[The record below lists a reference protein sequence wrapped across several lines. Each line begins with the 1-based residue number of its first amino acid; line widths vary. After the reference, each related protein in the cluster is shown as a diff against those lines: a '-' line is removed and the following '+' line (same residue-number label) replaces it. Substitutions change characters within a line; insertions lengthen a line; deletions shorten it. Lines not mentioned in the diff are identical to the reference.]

1 MGRLLKKSL
10 LVLALFAVV
19 WLAVI
24 IWWQESR
31 TLPTGVD
38 IGLYLFALPLAVLG
52 ALWLGAKA
60 VRAARAPKPQPLASA
75 PATEEAPAALAQL
88 RIVAVAA
95 RAAAGP
101 DAAGIAEAL
110 AEQQR
115 PELDPELKTLQ
126 GFPVFAARVPQLDDV
141 ELYAAARERGAPAE
155 ALATAGLRATALLAD
170 IAATLTNDAHRRVTE
185 LDVPARDE
193 DWPLLRFDIV
203 LPASWPQAARD
214 RAHAQV
220 LAAAG
225 VWPDTRVNAT
235 EHSARDAMAVDML
248 LRELASASD
257 NAADAPTWRIVLA
270 ADGYVD
276 QDLVAQWDADA
287 LLLTHANPQGRVPGE
302 AAAGVLLGQA
312 HATPATSTASTADA
326 TDVHVALSPVT
337 HRQKPADARGA
348 QAEPAL
354 ADLTRD
360 LIQRAAVAADSV
372 IHVISDAD
380 HRGSRPLEALNVA
393 SQLFEHLDSAKDCH
407 AVGVACGHTG
417 VAASLLTLAVAC
429 EACMQSEPQAEAQSV
444 PQSQPAVVTLTLQD
458 PALRCA
464 SLVYRPAASTTA

>member
-75 PATEEAPAALAQL
+75 PATEEAPAALAKL

-110 AEQQR
+110 VEQQR

-141 ELYAAARERGAPAE
+141 ELYAAARERGAPVE

-214 RAHAQV
+214 RARAQV

-248 LRELASASD
+248 LRELASASG
-257 NAADAPTWRIVLA
+257 NTADAPTWRIVLA

-276 QDLVAQWDADA
+276 QDLVAQWDGDA

-302 AAAGVLLGQA
+302 AAAGVLLGQT
-312 HATPATSTASTADA
+312 HATSTASTADT

-337 HRQKPADARGA
+337 HRQKPADARSA

-360 LIQRAAVAADSV
+360 LIQRAAVAPDSV

-429 EACMQSEPQAEAQSV
+429 EACMQSE
-444 PQSQPAVVTLTLQD
+444 SQPAVVTLTLQD

>member
-60 VRAARAPKPQPLASA
+60 LRAARAPKPQPLASA
-75 PATEEAPAALAQL
+75 PATEEAPAALAKL

-203 LPASWPQAARD
+203 LPASWPQAARE
-214 RAHAQV
+214 RARAQV
-220 LAAAG
+220 LSAAG
-225 VWPDTRVNAT
+225 VWPDTRVNTT
-235 EHSARDAMAVDML
+235 EHGARDAMAVDML
-248 LRELASASD
+248 LRELASAAGS
-257 NAADAPTWRIVLA
+257 AADAPTWRIVLA

-287 LLLTHANPQGRVPGE
+287 MLLTHANPQGRVPGE
-302 AAAGVLLGQA
+302 AAAGVLLGQT
-312 HATPATSTASTADA
+312 HANSTASAADAADA
-326 TDVHVALSPVT
+326 TDVYVALSPVM

-354 ADLTRD
+354 ADLTRE
-360 LIQRAAVAADSV
+360 LMQRAAIAPDSV

-393 SQLFEHLDSAKDCH
+393 SQLFEHLDTAKDCH

-417 VAASLLTLAVAC
+417 VAASLLTLAVAS
-429 EACMQSEPQAEAQSV
+429 EACMQSE
-444 PQSQPAVVTLTLQD
+444 SQPAVVTLTLQD

>member
-52 ALWLGAKA
+52 ALWLGARA
-60 VRAARAPKPQPLASA
+60 VRAARAPKPEPLASA
-75 PATEEAPAALAQL
+75 PAADEAPAALAQL

-126 GFPVFAARVPQLDDV
+126 GFPIFAARVPQLDDV

-155 ALATAGLRATALLAD
+155 ALTTAGLRATALLAD
-170 IAATLTNDAHRRVTE
+170 IAATLTSDAHRRVTE

-203 LPASWPQAARD
+203 LPASWPQAARE
-214 RAHAQV
+214 RARAQV

-225 VWPDTRVNAT
+225 VWPDTRVSAT
-235 EHSARDAMAVDML
+235 EHGARDAMAVDML
-248 LRELASASD
+248 LRELASASSS
-257 NAADAPTWRIVLA
+257 AADAPTWRIVLA

-287 LLLTHANPQGRVPGE
+287 MLLTHANPQGRVPGE

-312 HATPATSTASTADA
+312 HSTSTADA

-360 LIQRAAVAADSV
+360 LVQRAAIAPDSV

-393 SQLFEHLDSAKDCH
+393 SQLFEHLDTAKDCH

-429 EACMQSEPQAEAQSV
+429 EACMQSE
-444 PQSQPAVVTLTLQD
+444 SQPAVVTLTLQD

>member
-60 VRAARAPKPQPLASA
+60 LRAARAPKPQPLASA
-75 PATEEAPAALAQL
+75 PATEEAPAALAKL

-203 LPASWPQAARD
+203 LPASWPQAARE
-214 RAHAQV
+214 RARAQV

-225 VWPDTRVNAT
+225 VWPDTRVSAI
-235 EHSARDAMAVDML
+235 EHSARDAMAVDLL
-248 LRELASASD
+248 LRELASASG
-257 NAADAPTWRIVLA
+257 NANDVPTWRIVLA

-287 LLLTHANPQGRVPGE
+287 MLLTHANPQGRVPGE
-302 AAAGVLLGQA
+302 AAAGVLLGQT
-312 HATPATSTASTADA
+312 HATSTASAADA
-326 TDVHVALSPVT
+326 ADVHVALSPVM

-360 LIQRAAVAADSV
+360 LMQRAAIAPDSV

-393 SQLFEHLDSAKDCH
+393 SQLFEHLDTAKDCH

-417 VAASLLTLAVAC
+417 VAASLLTLAVAS
-429 EACMQSEPQAEAQSV
+429 EACMQSE
-444 PQSQPAVVTLTLQD
+444 SQPAVVTLTLQD

>member
-52 ALWLGAKA
+52 ALWLGARA
-60 VRAARAPKPQPLASA
+60 VRAARAPKSEPLASA
-75 PATEEAPAALAQL
+75 PAAAEAPAALAQL

-203 LPASWPQAARD
+203 LPASWPQAARE
-214 RAHAQV
+214 RARAQV

-225 VWPDTRVNAT
+225 VWPDTRVSAT
-235 EHSARDAMAVDML
+235 EHGARDAMAVDML
-248 LRELASASD
+248 LRELASASSS
-257 NAADAPTWRIVLA
+257 AADAPTWRIVLA

-287 LLLTHANPQGRVPGE
+287 MLLTHANPQGRVPGE

-312 HATPATSTASTADA
+312 HSTSTADA

-360 LIQRAAVAADSV
+360 LVQRAAIAPDSV

-393 SQLFEHLDSAKDCH
+393 SQLFEHLDTAKDCH

-429 EACMQSEPQAEAQSV
+429 EACMQSE
-444 PQSQPAVVTLTLQD
+444 SQHAVVTLTLQD

>member
-52 ALWLGAKA
+52 ALWLGARA
-60 VRAARAPKPQPLASA
+60 VRAARAPKPEPLASA
-75 PATEEAPAALAQL
+75 PAADEAPAALAKL

-203 LPASWPQAARD
+203 LPASWPQAARE
-214 RAHAQV
+214 RARAQV

-225 VWPDTRVNAT
+225 VWPDTRVSAT
-235 EHSARDAMAVDML
+235 EHGARDAMAVDML
-248 LRELASASD
+248 LRELASASSS
-257 NAADAPTWRIVLA
+257 AADAPTWRIVLA

-302 AAAGVLLGQA
+302 AAAGVLLGQV
-312 HATPATSTASTADA
+312 HATATASTADA

-360 LIQRAAVAADSV
+360 LVQRAAIAPDSV

-393 SQLFEHLDSAKDCH
+393 SQLFEHLDTAKDCH

-429 EACMQSEPQAEAQSV
+429 EACMQSESE
-444 PQSQPAVVTLTLQD
+444 PAVVTLTLQD

-464 SLVYRPAASTTA
+464 SLVYRPVASTTA

>member
-52 ALWLGAKA
+52 ALWLGARA
-60 VRAARAPKPQPLASA
+60 VRAARAPKPEPLASA
-75 PATEEAPAALAQL
+75 PAADEAPAALAQL

-203 LPASWPQAARD
+203 LPASWPQAARE
-214 RAHAQV
+214 RARARV

-225 VWPDTRVNAT
+225 VWPDTRVSAT
-235 EHSARDAMAVDML
+235 EHGARDAMAVDML
-248 LRELASASD
+248 LRELASASSS
-257 NAADAPTWRIVLA
+257 AADAPTWRIVLA

-312 HATPATSTASTADA
+312 HSTSTADA

-360 LIQRAAVAADSV
+360 LVQRAAIAPDSV

-393 SQLFEHLDSAKDCH
+393 SQLFEHLDTAKDCH

-429 EACMQSEPQAEAQSV
+429 EACMQSESE
-444 PQSQPAVVTLTLQD
+444 PAVVTLTLQD

>member
-52 ALWLGAKA
+52 ALWLGARA
-60 VRAARAPKPQPLASA
+60 VRAARAPKPEPLASA
-75 PATEEAPAALAQL
+75 PATEEAPAALAKL

-126 GFPVFAARVPQLDDV
+126 GFPIFAARVPQLDDV

-203 LPASWPQAARD
+203 LPASWPQAARE
-214 RAHAQV
+214 RARAQV

-225 VWPDTRVNAT
+225 VWPDTRVSAT
-235 EHSARDAMAVDML
+235 EHGARDAMAVDML
-248 LRELASASD
+248 LRELASAAS

-287 LLLTHANPQGRVPGE
+287 MLLTHANPQGRVPGE

-312 HATPATSTASTADA
+312 HSTSTADA

-360 LIQRAAVAADSV
+360 LVQRAAIAPDSV

-393 SQLFEHLDSAKDCH
+393 SQLFEHLDTAKDCH

-417 VAASLLTLAVAC
+417 VAASLLTLAVAS
-429 EACMQSEPQAEAQSV
+429 EACMQAEPQ
-444 PQSQPAVVTLTLQD
+444 PQPAVVTLTLQD

>member
-52 ALWLGAKA
+52 ALWLGARA
-60 VRAARAPKPQPLASA
+60 VRAARAPKPEPLASA
-75 PATEEAPAALAQL
+75 PAADEAPAALAKL

-126 GFPVFAARVPQLDDV
+126 GFPIFAARVPQLDDV

-203 LPASWPQAARD
+203 LPASWPQAARE
-214 RAHAQV
+214 RARAQV

-225 VWPDTRVNAT
+225 VWPDTRVSAT
-235 EHSARDAMAVDML
+235 EHGARDAMAVDML
-248 LRELASASD
+248 LRELASASSS
-257 NAADAPTWRIVLA
+257 AADAPTWRIVLA

-287 LLLTHANPQGRVPGE
+287 MLLTHANPQGRVPGE

-312 HATPATSTASTADA
+312 HSTSTADA

-360 LIQRAAVAADSV
+360 LVQRAAIAPDSV

-393 SQLFEHLDSAKDCH
+393 SQLFEHLDTAKDCH

-429 EACMQSEPQAEAQSV
+429 EACMQSE
-444 PQSQPAVVTLTLQD
+444 SQPAVVTLTLQD

>member
-52 ALWLGAKA
+52 ALWLGARA
-60 VRAARAPKPQPLASA
+60 VRAARAPKPEPLASA
-75 PATEEAPAALAQL
+75 PAADEAPAALAKL

-203 LPASWPQAARD
+203 LPASWPQAARE
-214 RAHAQV
+214 RARAQV

-225 VWPDTRVNAT
+225 VWSDTRVSAT
-235 EHSARDAMAVDML
+235 EHGARDAMAVDML
-248 LRELASASD
+248 LRELASASSS
-257 NAADAPTWRIVLA
+257 AADAPTWRIVLA

-287 LLLTHANPQGRVPGE
+287 MLLTHANPQGRVPGE

-312 HATPATSTASTADA
+312 HSTSTADA

-360 LIQRAAVAADSV
+360 LVQRAAIAPDSV

-380 HRGSRPLEALNVA
+380 HRGTRPLEALNVA
-393 SQLFEHLDSAKDCH
+393 SQLFEHLDTAKDCH

-429 EACMQSEPQAEAQSV
+429 EACMQSESE
-444 PQSQPAVVTLTLQD
+444 PAVVTLTLQD

>member
-52 ALWLGAKA
+52 ALWLGARA
-60 VRAARAPKPQPLASA
+60 VRAARAPKPEPLASA
-75 PATEEAPAALAQL
+75 PATEEAPAALAKL

-126 GFPVFAARVPQLDDV
+126 GFPIFAARVPQLDDV

-203 LPASWPQAARD
+203 LPASWPQAARE
-214 RAHAQV
+214 RARAQV

-225 VWPDTRVNAT
+225 VWPDTRVSAT
-235 EHSARDAMAVDML
+235 EHGARDAMAVDML
-248 LRELASASD
+248 LRELASASSS
-257 NAADAPTWRIVLA
+257 AADAPTWRIVLA

-302 AAAGVLLGQA
+302 AAAGVLLGQV
-312 HATPATSTASTADA
+312 HATATASTADA

-360 LIQRAAVAADSV
+360 LVQRAAIAPDSV

-393 SQLFEHLDSAKDCH
+393 SQLFEHLDTAKDCH

-429 EACMQSEPQAEAQSV
+429 EACMQAEPQ
-444 PQSQPAVVTLTLQD
+444 PQPAVVTLTLQD

>member
-52 ALWLGAKA
+52 ALWLGARA
-60 VRAARAPKPQPLASA
+60 VRAARAPKPEPLASA
-75 PATEEAPAALAQL
+75 PAADEAPAALAKL

-126 GFPVFAARVPQLDDV
+126 GFPIFAARVPQLDDV

-203 LPASWPQAARD
+203 LPASWPQAARE
-214 RAHAQV
+214 RARAQV

-225 VWPDTRVNAT
+225 VWPDTRVSAT
-235 EHSARDAMAVDML
+235 EHGARDAMAVDML
-248 LRELASASD
+248 LRELASASSS
-257 NAADAPTWRIVLA
+257 AADAPTWRIVLA

-312 HATPATSTASTADA
+312 HSTSTADA

-360 LIQRAAVAADSV
+360 LVQRAAIAPDSV

-393 SQLFEHLDSAKDCH
+393 SQLFEHLDTAKDCH

-429 EACMQSEPQAEAQSV
+429 EACMQSESE
-444 PQSQPAVVTLTLQD
+444 PAVVTLTLQD

>member
-52 ALWLGAKA
+52 ALWLGARA
-60 VRAARAPKPQPLASA
+60 VRAARAPKPEPLASA
-75 PATEEAPAALAQL
+75 PAADEAPAALAKL

-203 LPASWPQAARD
+203 LPASWPQAARE
-214 RAHAQV
+214 RARAQV

-225 VWPDTRVNAT
+225 VWPDTRVSAT
-235 EHSARDAMAVDML
+235 EHGARDAMAVDLL
-248 LRELASASD
+248 LRELASASGS
-257 NAADAPTWRIVLA
+257 AADAPTWRIVLA

-287 LLLTHANPQGRVPGE
+287 MLLTHANPQGRVPGE

-312 HATPATSTASTADA
+312 HSTSTADA

-360 LIQRAAVAADSV
+360 LVQRAAIAPDSV

-380 HRGSRPLEALNVA
+380 HRGSRQLEALNVA

-417 VAASLLTLAVAC
+417 VAASLLTLAVAS
-429 EACMQSEPQAEAQSV
+429 EACMQSEPQPA
-444 PQSQPAVVTLTLQD
+444 PQPQPAVVTLTLQD

>member
-52 ALWLGAKA
+52 ALWLGARA
-60 VRAARAPKPQPLASA
+60 VRAARAPKPEPLASA
-75 PATEEAPAALAQL
+75 PAADEAPAALAQL

-110 AEQQR
+110 VEQQR

-126 GFPVFAARVPQLDDV
+126 GFPIFAARVPQLDDV

-203 LPASWPQAARD
+203 LPASWPQAARE
-214 RAHAQV
+214 RARAQV

-225 VWPDTRVNAT
+225 VWPDTRVSAT
-235 EHSARDAMAVDML
+235 EHGARDAMAVDML
-248 LRELASASD
+248 LRELASASSS
-257 NAADAPTWRIVLA
+257 AADAPTWRIVLA

-287 LLLTHANPQGRVPGE
+287 MLLTHANPQGRVPGE

-312 HATPATSTASTADA
+312 HSTSTADA

-360 LIQRAAVAADSV
+360 LVQRAAIAPDSV

-393 SQLFEHLDSAKDCH
+393 SQLFEHLDTAKDCH

-429 EACMQSEPQAEAQSV
+429 EACMQSESE
-444 PQSQPAVVTLTLQD
+444 PAVVTLTLQD

>member
-52 ALWLGAKA
+52 ALWLGARA
-60 VRAARAPKPQPLASA
+60 VRAARAPKPEPLASA
-75 PATEEAPAALAQL
+75 SATEEAPAALAKL

-126 GFPVFAARVPQLDDV
+126 GFPIFAARVPQLDDV

-203 LPASWPQAARD
+203 LPASWPQAARE
-214 RAHAQV
+214 RARAQV

-225 VWPDTRVNAT
+225 VWPDTRVSAT
-235 EHSARDAMAVDML
+235 EHGARDAMAVDML
-248 LRELASASD
+248 LRELASASSS
-257 NAADAPTWRIVLA
+257 AADAPTWRIVLA

-287 LLLTHANPQGRVPGE
+287 MLLTHANPQGRVPGE

-312 HATPATSTASTADA
+312 HSTSTADA

-360 LIQRAAVAADSV
+360 LVQRAAVAPDSV

-393 SQLFEHLDSAKDCH
+393 SQLFEHLDTAKDCH

-417 VAASLLTLAVAC
+417 VAASLLTLAVAS
-429 EACMQSEPQAEAQSV
+429 EACMQSE
-444 PQSQPAVVTLTLQD
+444 SQPAVVTLTLQD

>member
-75 PATEEAPAALAQL
+75 PATEEAPAALAKL

-155 ALATAGLRATALLAD
+155 ALATAGLRATALLRD

-203 LPASWPQAARD
+203 LPASWPQAARE
-214 RAHAQV
+214 RARAQV

-225 VWPDTRVNAT
+225 VWPDTRVSAT

-248 LRELASASD
+248 LRELASAAGS
-257 NAADAPTWRIVLA
+257 AADAPTWRIVLA

-312 HATPATSTASTADA
+312 HSTSTASAADA
-326 TDVHVALSPVT
+326 TDVHVALSPVM

-360 LIQRAAVAADSV
+360 LMQRAAIAPDSV

-393 SQLFEHLDSAKDCH
+393 SQLFEHLDTAKDCH

-417 VAASLLTLAVAC
+417 VAASLLTLAVAS
-429 EACMQSEPQAEAQSV
+429 EACMQSE
-444 PQSQPAVVTLTLQD
+444 SQPAVVTLTLQD

-464 SLVYRPAASTTA
+464 SLVYRPVASTTA

>member
-52 ALWLGAKA
+52 ALWLGARA
-60 VRAARAPKPQPLASA
+60 VRAARAPKPEPLASA
-75 PATEEAPAALAQL
+75 PAADEAPAALAQL

-110 AEQQR
+110 VEQQR

-126 GFPVFAARVPQLDDV
+126 GFPIFAARVPQLDDV

-203 LPASWPQAARD
+203 LPASWPQAARE
-214 RAHAQV
+214 RARAQV

-225 VWPDTRVNAT
+225 VWPDTRVSAT
-235 EHSARDAMAVDML
+235 EHGARDAMAVDML
-248 LRELASASD
+248 LRELASASSS
-257 NAADAPTWRIVLA
+257 AADAPTWRIVLA

-287 LLLTHANPQGRVPGE
+287 MLLTHANPQGRVPGE

-312 HATPATSTASTADA
+312 HSTSTADA

-360 LIQRAAVAADSV
+360 LVQRAAIAPDSV

-393 SQLFEHLDSAKDCH
+393 SQLFEHLDTAKDCH

-417 VAASLLTLAVAC
+417 VAASLLTLAVAS
-429 EACMQSEPQAEAQSV
+429 EACMQAEPQ
-444 PQSQPAVVTLTLQD
+444 PQPAVVTLTLQD

>member
-52 ALWLGAKA
+52 ALWLGARA
-60 VRAARAPKPQPLASA
+60 VRAARAPKPEPLASA
-75 PATEEAPAALAQL
+75 PAADEAPAALAKL

-203 LPASWPQAARD
+203 LPASWPQAARE
-214 RAHAQV
+214 RARAQV

-225 VWPDTRVNAT
+225 VWPDTRVSAT
-235 EHSARDAMAVDML
+235 EHGARDAMAVDML
-248 LRELASASD
+248 LRELASASSS
-257 NAADAPTWRIVLA
+257 AADAPTWRIVLA

-302 AAAGVLLGQA
+302 AAAGVLLGQV
-312 HATPATSTASTADA
+312 HATATASTADA

-360 LIQRAAVAADSV
+360 LVQRAAIAPDSV

-393 SQLFEHLDSAKDCH
+393 SQLFEHLDTAKDCH

-417 VAASLLTLAVAC
+417 VAASLLTLAVAS
-429 EACMQSEPQAEAQSV
+429 EACMQSELP
-444 PQSQPAVVTLTLQD
+444 SQPAVVTLTLQD

>member
-52 ALWLGAKA
+52 ALWLGVRA

-75 PATEEAPAALAQL
+75 PATEEAPAALAKL

-110 AEQQR
+110 VEQQR

-141 ELYAAARERGAPAE
+141 ELYAAARERGAPAD

-170 IAATLTNDAHRRVTE
+170 IAASLTNDAHRRVTE

-203 LPASWPQAARD
+203 LPASWPQAARE
-214 RAHAQV
+214 RARAQV

-225 VWPDTRVNAT
+225 VWPDTRVSAI

-248 LRELASASD
+248 LRELASASSS
-257 NAADAPTWRIVLA
+257 AADATTWRIVLA

-312 HATPATSTASTADA
+312 HATSTASAPDA
-326 TDVHVALSPVT
+326 TDVYVALSPVT

-354 ADLTRD
+354 ADLTRE
-360 LIQRAAVAADSV
+360 LMQRTAIAPDSV

-393 SQLFEHLDSAKDCH
+393 SQLFEHLDTAKDCH

-417 VAASLLTLAVAC
+417 VAASLLTLAVAS
-429 EACMQSEPQAEAQSV
+429 EACMQSE
-444 PQSQPAVVTLTLQD
+444 SQPAVVTLTLQD

>member
-52 ALWLGAKA
+52 ALWLGARA
-60 VRAARAPKPQPLASA
+60 VRAARAPKPEPLASA
-75 PATEEAPAALAQL
+75 PAADEAPAALAQL

-126 GFPVFAARVPQLDDV
+126 GFPVFSARVPQLNDV

-203 LPASWPQAARD
+203 LPASWPQAARE
-214 RAHAQV
+214 RARAQV

-225 VWPDTRVNAT
+225 VWPDTRVSAT

-248 LRELASASD
+248 LRELASAAGS
-257 NAADAPTWRIVLA
+257 AADAPTWRIVLA

-312 HATPATSTASTADA
+312 HANLTASAADA
-326 TDVHVALSPVT
+326 TDVHVALSPVM

-348 QAEPAL
+348 QAEAAL
-354 ADLTRD
+354 ADLTRE
-360 LIQRAAVAADSV
+360 LMQRAAIAPDSV

-393 SQLFEHLDSAKDCH
+393 SQLFEHLDTAKDCH

-417 VAASLLTLAVAC
+417 VAASLLTLAVAS
-429 EACMQSEPQAEAQSV
+429 EACMQSE
-444 PQSQPAVVTLTLQD
+444 SQPAVVTLTLQD

>member
-60 VRAARAPKPQPLASA
+60 LRAARAPKPQPLASA
-75 PATEEAPAALAQL
+75 PATEEAPAALAKL

-214 RAHAQV
+214 RARAQV

-235 EHSARDAMAVDML
+235 EHGARDAMAVDML
-248 LRELASASD
+248 LRELASASG
-257 NAADAPTWRIVLA
+257 NANDVPTWRIVLA

-287 LLLTHANPQGRVPGE
+287 MLLTHANPQGRVPGE

-312 HATPATSTASTADA
+312 HSTSTADA
-326 TDVHVALSPVT
+326 GDVYVALSPVM

-348 QAEPAL
+348 QAEAAL

-360 LIQRAAVAADSV
+360 LMQRTAIAPDSV

-393 SQLFEHLDSAKDCH
+393 SQLFEHLDTAKDCH

-417 VAASLLTLAVAC
+417 VAASLLTLAVAS
-429 EACMQSEPQAEAQSV
+429 EACMQSE
-444 PQSQPAVVTLTLQD
+444 SQPAVVTLTLQD

>member
-52 ALWLGAKA
+52 ALWLGARA

-75 PATEEAPAALAQL
+75 PAADEAPAALAKL

-126 GFPVFAARVPQLDDV
+126 GFPIFAARVPQLDDV

-214 RAHAQV
+214 RARAQV

-225 VWPDTRVNAT
+225 VWPDTRVSAT
-235 EHSARDAMAVDML
+235 EHGARDAMAVDML
-248 LRELASASD
+248 LRELASASSS
-257 NAADAPTWRIVLA
+257 AADAPTWRIVLA

-287 LLLTHANPQGRVPGE
+287 MLLTHANPQGRVPGE

-312 HATPATSTASTADA
+312 HSTSTADA

-360 LIQRAAVAADSV
+360 LVQRAAIAPDSV

-393 SQLFEHLDSAKDCH
+393 SQLFEHLDTAKDCH

-417 VAASLLTLAVAC
+417 VAASLLTLAVAS
-429 EACMQSEPQAEAQSV
+429 EACMQSEPQPA
-444 PQSQPAVVTLTLQD
+444 PQPQPAVVTLTLQD

>member
-52 ALWLGAKA
+52 ALWLGVRA

-75 PATEEAPAALAQL
+75 PATEEAPAALAKL

-110 AEQQR
+110 VEQQR

-141 ELYAAARERGAPAE
+141 ELYAAARERGAPAD
-155 ALATAGLRATALLAD
+155 ALATAGLRATALLRD

-203 LPASWPQAARD
+203 LPASWPQAARE
-214 RAHAQV
+214 RARAQV

-225 VWPDTRVNAT
+225 VWPDTRVSAT

-248 LRELASASD
+248 LRELASASG
-257 NAADAPTWRIVLA
+257 NATDVPTWRIVLA

-312 HATPATSTASTADA
+312 HATSTASAPDA
-326 TDVHVALSPVT
+326 TDVYVALSPVT

-354 ADLTRD
+354 ADLTRE
-360 LIQRAAVAADSV
+360 LMQRTAIAPDSV

-393 SQLFEHLDSAKDCH
+393 SQLFEHLDTAKDCH

-417 VAASLLTLAVAC
+417 VAASLLTLAVAS
-429 EACMQSEPQAEAQSV
+429 EACMQSELP
-444 PQSQPAVVTLTLQD
+444 SQPAVVTLTLQD

>member
-1 MGRLLKKSL
+1 MARLLKKSL

-38 IGLYLFALPLAVLG
+38 IGLYLFALPLALLG
-52 ALWLGAKA
+52 ALWLGARA
-60 VRAARAPKPQPLASA
+60 LRAARAPKPQPLASA
-75 PATEEAPAALAQL
+75 PATDEAPAALAEL

-101 DAAGIAEAL
+101 DAAEIAQAL
-110 AEQQR
+110 AEQKR

-141 ELYAAARERGAPAE
+141 ELYAAARERSAPAE
-155 ALATAGLRATALLAD
+155 ALTPAGLRATALLAD
-170 IAATLTNDAHRRVTE
+170 IAASLTNDAHRRVTE

-214 RAHAQV
+214 RARTQA

-225 VWPDTRVNAT
+225 VWPDTRVSAT

-257 NAADAPTWRIVLA
+257 ITTDVPTWRIVLA

-287 LLLTHANPQGRVPGE
+287 MLLTHANPQGRVPGE

-312 HATPATSTASTADA
+312 DTTATASAADA

-360 LIQRAAVAADSV
+360 LIQRAAVAPDSV

-393 SQLFEHLDSAKDCH
+393 SQLFEHLDAAKDCH
-407 AVGVACGHTG
+407 AVGIACGHTG
-417 VAASLLTLAVAC
+417 VAASLLTLAVAS
-429 EACMQSEPQAEAQSV
+429 EACMQADPQ
-444 PQSQPAVVTLTLQD
+444 PQPAVVTLTLQD

>member
-52 ALWLGAKA
+52 ALWLGARA
-60 VRAARAPKPQPLASA
+60 VRAARAPKPEPLASA
-75 PATEEAPAALAQL
+75 PAADEAPAALAKL

-203 LPASWPQAARD
+203 LPASWPQAARE
-214 RAHAQV
+214 RARAQV

-225 VWPDTRVNAT
+225 VWPDTRVSAT
-235 EHSARDAMAVDML
+235 EHGARDAMAVDML
-248 LRELASASD
+248 LRELASAAS

-287 LLLTHANPQGRVPGE
+287 MLLTHANPQGRVPGE

-312 HATPATSTASTADA
+312 QSTSTADA

-360 LIQRAAVAADSV
+360 LVQRAAIAPDSV

-393 SQLFEHLDSAKDCH
+393 SQLFEHLDTAKDCH

-417 VAASLLTLAVAC
+417 VAASLLTLAVAS
-429 EACMQSEPQAEAQSV
+429 EACMQAEPQ
-444 PQSQPAVVTLTLQD
+444 PQPAVVTLTLQD

>member
-52 ALWLGAKA
+52 ALWLGARA
-60 VRAARAPKPQPLASA
+60 VRAARAPKPEPLASA
-75 PATEEAPAALAQL
+75 PAADEAPAALAQL

-126 GFPVFAARVPQLDDV
+126 GFPIFAARVPQLDDV

-203 LPASWPQAARD
+203 LPASWPQAARE
-214 RAHAQV
+214 RARAQV

-225 VWPDTRVNAT
+225 VWPDTRVSAT
-235 EHSARDAMAVDML
+235 EHGARDAMAVDML
-248 LRELASASD
+248 LRELASASSS
-257 NAADAPTWRIVLA
+257 AADAPTWRIVLA

-287 LLLTHANPQGRVPGE
+287 MLLTHANPQGRVPGE

-312 HATPATSTASTADA
+312 HSTSTADA

-360 LIQRAAVAADSV
+360 LVQRAAIAPDSV

-393 SQLFEHLDSAKDCH
+393 SQLFEHLDTAKDCH

-429 EACMQSEPQAEAQSV
+429 EACMQSE
-444 PQSQPAVVTLTLQD
+444 SQPAVVTLTLQD

>member
-52 ALWLGAKA
+52 ALWLGVRA

-75 PATEEAPAALAQL
+75 PATEEAPAALAKL

-95 RAAAGP
+95 RAAAGS

-115 PELDPELKTLQ
+115 PELDPELKTFQ
-126 GFPVFAARVPQLDDV
+126 GFPVFAARVPQLDDI

-170 IAATLTNDAHRRVTE
+170 IAASLTNDAHRRVTE

-214 RAHAQV
+214 RARAQV

-225 VWPDTRVNAT
+225 VWPDTRVSAT

-248 LRELASASD
+248 LRELASASG
-257 NAADAPTWRIVLA
+257 NATDVPTWRIVLA

-312 HATPATSTASTADA
+312 HATSATSTADA

-354 ADLTRD
+354 ADLTRE
-360 LIQRAAVAADSV
+360 LMQRTAIAPDSV

-393 SQLFEHLDSAKDCH
+393 SQLFEHLDTAKDCH

-417 VAASLLTLAVAC
+417 VAASLLTLAVAS
-429 EACMQSEPQAEAQSV
+429 EACMQSELP
-444 PQSQPAVVTLTLQD
+444 SQPAVVTLTLQD

-464 SLVYRPAASTTA
+464 SLVYRPVASTTA

>member
-52 ALWLGAKA
+52 ALWLGARA
-60 VRAARAPKPQPLASA
+60 VRAARAPKPEPLASA
-75 PATEEAPAALAQL
+75 PAADEAPAALAQL

-126 GFPVFAARVPQLDDV
+126 GFPIFAARVPQLDDV

-203 LPASWPQAARD
+203 LPASWPQAARE
-214 RAHAQV
+214 RARAQV

-225 VWPDTRVNAT
+225 VWPDTRVSAT
-235 EHSARDAMAVDML
+235 EHGARDAMAVDML
-248 LRELASASD
+248 LRELASASSS
-257 NAADAPTWRIVLA
+257 AADAPTWRIVLA

-287 LLLTHANPQGRVPGE
+287 MLLTHANPQGRVPGE

-312 HATPATSTASTADA
+312 HSTSTVHA

-360 LIQRAAVAADSV
+360 LMQRAAIAPDSV

-393 SQLFEHLDSAKDCH
+393 SQLFEHLDTAKDCH

-417 VAASLLTLAVAC
+417 VAASLLTLAVAS
-429 EACMQSEPQAEAQSV
+429 EACMQSE
-444 PQSQPAVVTLTLQD
+444 SQPAVVTLTLQD